1 MSVASQVKAALS
13 PLGDPVWSGTK
24 ESETDTTD
32 TGRYYTFTIITLGA
46 GFADNEP
53 QAERSLVTVN
63 FFCPLTFKFEP
74 RREATKKALFN
85 AGFTWPS
92 TTDASDDDG
101 RHIVFE
107 CEAIEGVD
115 VDG

>member
-1 MSVASQVKAALS
+1 MSVAAQITSALS
-13 PLGDPVWSGTK
+13 VFGDPVFAGTK
-24 ESETDTTD
+24 ESVTDNTE
-32 TGRYYTFTIITLGA
+32 TGRYYTFSIVTLGA
-46 GFADNEP
+46 AYADNEP

-63 FFCPLTFKFEP
+63 FFCPLEFKFEA
-74 RREATKKALFN
+74 RRAATKRVLFE

-92 TTDASDDDG
+92 TTDVSDEDG

-107 CEAIEGVD
+107 CETAEGVD